1 MKLVLVCRC
10 CSCLQYLPHHECGS
24 AFPGGALCRCQW
36 VLPEQTQRH
45 PQCRNLLRLGR
56 FVYCLL
62 IRSNERQ
69 ISILRSEQPPDIPR
83 PWIVVAPSSLFFVI
97 IGSRWRTA
105 SRVSVSKRKNS
116 SEHELQRC
124 CCSSGEFELL
134 YSGLSWLW
142 YQLEIKVSLNFD
154 ADVIRSM
161 SLQFHDGDH
170 LNHRDVSTRPQSEKM
185 DSFWGC

>member
-1 MKLVLVCRC
+1 MCRC

-24 AFPGGALCRCQW
+24 AFPGGALCSCQW

-45 PQCRNLLRLGR
+45 PQCGNLLRLGR

-69 ISILRSEQPPDIPR
+69 IPILRREHPKDIPC
-83 PWIVVAPSSLFFVI
+83 PWIVAAPSSALFVI

-105 SRVSVSKRKNS
+105 SKVSVSKGKNS
-116 SEHELQRC
+116 SEHELQRFR
-124 CCSSGEFELL
+124 CSSGEFEML
-134 YSGLSWLW
+134 YLGLSWLW
-142 YQLEIKVSLNFD
+142 YQLEIKIIFNFD
-154 ADVIRSM
+154 ADLIRSM
-161 SLQFHDGDH
+161 SLQFHDGDN
-170 LNHRDVSTRPQSEKM
+170 LKHRDMSTHLQSEEI